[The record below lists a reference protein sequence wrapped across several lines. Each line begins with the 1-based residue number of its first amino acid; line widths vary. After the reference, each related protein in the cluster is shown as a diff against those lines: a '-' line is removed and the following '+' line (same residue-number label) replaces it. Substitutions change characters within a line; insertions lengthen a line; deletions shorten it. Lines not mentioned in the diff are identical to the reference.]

1 MKISHA
7 GIFSR
12 LFGVRAVFD
21 ANNESENKNGNV
33 EKVQETYP
41 GATAI

>member
-12 LFGVRAVFD
+12 LFGVRAVFG

-41 GATAI
+41 GATAT